1 MNASIGKVLRAM
13 AVLALAL
20 AGSSVTVGTAV
31 APGIY
36 PNVAYV

>member
-1 MNASIGKVLRAM
+1 MKASIGHVLRAM

-20 AGSSVTVGTAV
+20 AGSSVTVGTAI

-36 PNVAYV
+36 PHAFA